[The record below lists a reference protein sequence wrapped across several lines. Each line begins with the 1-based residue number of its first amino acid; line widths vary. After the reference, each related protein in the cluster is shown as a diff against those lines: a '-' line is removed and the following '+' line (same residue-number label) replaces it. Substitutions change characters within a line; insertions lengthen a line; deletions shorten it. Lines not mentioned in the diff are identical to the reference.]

1 MEEKEKEDLEKALR
15 ESLKDIQPERSL
27 QSSKSSSL
35 SSRCD
40 EVDRRQQERTERLLA
55 GLEDEEDAD
64 MLERV
69 LRG

>member
-15 ESLKDIQPERSL
+15 ESLKDIQPERI

-55 GLEDEEDAD
+55 GFDPEDDDE
-64 MLERV
+64 MLEKV

>member
-1 MEEKEKEDLEKALR
+1 MEEKEKEDFEKALR
-15 ESLKDIQPERSL
+15 ESLKDIQSERSL

-35 SSRCD
+35 NSRCD
-40 EVDRRQQERTERLLA
+40 EADRRHQERTERLLA
-55 GLEDEEDAD
+55 GLDPEEDED

>member
-27 QSSKSSSL
+27 QSSKSSL
-35 SSRCD
+35 NSRCD
-40 EVDRRQQERTERLLA
+40 EADRRHQERTERLLA
-55 GLEDEEDAD
+55 GLDPEEDED

>member
-15 ESLKDIQPERSL
+15 ESLKDIQPERN
-27 QSSKSSSL
+27 QSSKSSSFN
-35 SSRCD
+35 SRCD

-55 GLEDEEDAD
+55 GFDPEDDDE
-64 MLERV
+64 MLEKV

>member
-15 ESLKDIQPERSL
+15 ESLKDIQPERN

-35 SSRCD
+35 SSRFD

-55 GLEDEEDAD
+55 GFDPEDDDE
-64 MLERV
+64 MLEKV